1 MLTTYDLPGPNGR
14 PPALIVHGLFG
25 SGRNWGAIAKRL
37 SASRRVI
44 TVDLRNHGDSPHVPS
59 HSYAD
64 MSDDLAEVIRDIG
77 EPVDVVG
84 HSMGGKAAMILALQ
98 EPGLVNRLVVADI
111 APVAYDHD
119 QLPLIKAM
127 QALDL
132 DVISTRKEADEALSA
147 AISDPGVRAFLI
159 QSLDLRSEPR
169 RWKLNLGALADQMP
183 LILGFPQVSR
193 TFDAPSL
200 FLSGGTSKYVT
211 PDSHATIN
219 TLFPKAKYE
228 VIPGVG
234 HWLHAE
240 APAPFLAA
248 VTKFLDD

>member
-1 MLTTYDLPGPNGR
+1 MLNTITHGSETDA
-14 PPALIVHGLFG
+14 PPLVIAHGLYG
-25 SGRNWGAIAKRL
+25 SARNWGVIAKRL
-37 SASRRVI
+37 SDTRLVVA
-44 TVDLRNHGDSPHVPS
+44 VDMRNHGHSAWTDSHT
-59 HSYAD
+59 YEEMA
-64 MSDDLAEVIRDIG
+64 DDLAEVIGELGGTADII
-77 EPVDVVG
+77 G

-248 VTKFLDD
+248 VTRFLDD